1 MIIFYCNINALS
13 LFPTHSKIITNM
25 NNGDNIMGTEG
36 VSGLDKSDS
45 DVNLARKFQEE
56 VLASAKTNLASSQK
70 GYGSSG
76 LSSGSV
82 NLNVAESKP
91 LVNAEKPLLRRK
103 SELPTDQYT
112 QNALESHKRADEYLS
127 TPPPDTN
134 N

>member
-1 MIIFYCNINALS
+1 MAVDENED
-13 LFPTHSKIITNM
+13 SKIITNL

-36 VSGLDKSDS
+36 VSGLDQSDS

-56 VLASAKTNLASSQK
+56 VLSSAKTNLASSQI
-70 GYGSSG
+70 GYGSSS

-82 NLNVAESKP
+82 NLNLAESKP

-134 N
+134 